1 MYRNLC
7 LLMFVV
13 LCGTTQVASQN
24 PLFSP
29 APGSPV
35 VVGEGSGQVVLVD
48 VNGDGQLDLVTR
60 HLLQRVINVQLGD
73 GTGRF
78 VAAAGSPI
86 TLAYR
91 PGDIKLADLNGDKI
105 PDLGVSHSER
115 DAVDIFFGDGKGGFK
130 LAAGSPSTVSND
142 NSSFTRGLLF
152 VDLNEDG
159 ILDIVTTNRNQN
171 TFATLVSNGR
181 GGFSPGPRTSFRADL
196 EDYAFAIG
204 DLDGD
209 GHLDVVVA
217 SGERGSRSAPGRV
230 VIQRGNGKGDFK
242 ETSAADLSIPLG
254 ARRVTLGDVN
264 GDQRLDLIITHSNRL
279 LSVMLNRGN
288 GNFTPAPASP
298 YSLETEAY
306 DIAIAD
312 VNHDQKGD
320 LIAATVQSV
329 TILLG
334 QNGGFTPSPGSPFR
348 AGPGAYHLTLGDI
361 NKDGKLDIAAASFEG
376 NAITL
381 LLGR

>member
-1 MYRNLC
+1 MSRILFVV
-7 LLMFVV
+7 MFVM
-13 LCGTTQVASQN
+13 LCWARQTASQS

-35 VVGEGSGQVVLVD
+35 TVGEGSGQVVLTD
-48 VNGDGQLDLVTR
+48 VNGDGQIDLVTR
-60 HLLQRVINVQLGD
+60 HLLQRAINVQLGN
-73 GTGRF
+73 GAGRF

-91 PGDIKLADLNGDKI
+91 PGHIELADLNGDKI
-105 PDLGVSHSER
+105 PDLAVSHSDR

-130 LAAGSPSTVSND
+130 LAAGSPLTVSND
-142 NSSFTRGLLF
+142 NSSYTRGLHL

-159 ILDIVTTNRNQN
+159 NLDIVTTNRHQN
-171 TFATLVSNGR
+171 TFATLLGDGR
-181 GGFSPGPRTSFRADL
+181 GGFAPGPRTSFRSDQ
-196 EDYAFAIG
+196 EDYALAFG
-204 DLDGD
+204 DMDGD
-209 GHLDVVVA
+209 GHLDLAVA
-217 SGERGSRSAPGRV
+217 SGERSSHTPPGWV
-230 VIQRGNGKGDFK
+230 IIQRGNGKGEFK
-242 ETSAADLSIPLG
+242 ETTAAPLSIPLG

-264 GDQRLDLIITHSNRL
+264 GDQRLDILITDSHHS
-279 LSVMLNRGN
+279 LSVLLNRGN
-288 GNFTPAPASP
+288 GDFTPAAASP
-298 YSLETEAY
+298 YSLGTEAF

-312 VNHDQKGD
+312 VNHDQKSD

-329 TILLG
+329 TVLLG
-334 QNGGFTPSPGSPFR
+334 QNGGFTPAPGSPFR

-376 NAITL
+376 NAVTL